1 MRPVRREHRVAAGIG
16 KPRAPDGARRVVA
29 PPAADGRDTA
39 RVRLTTTRERPDA
52 PVARALIGELDELLA
67 PNYPSQSRH
76 GYSVEKLLLEE
87 VAFFVV
93 AVDGV
98 PAGCGGV
105 QLLAGDYAE
114 LKRMYVRPAFRG
126 RGLGRHLVEHLSG
139 HAAEHGIDVMRLETG
154 VLQVEAIGLYESM
167 GFRRIPP
174 FGPYWDDPVSLCLER
189 RLDADR
195 IPRDAKA
202 RPAH

>member
-1 MRPVRREHRVAAGIG
+1 MRHRDGHGLGRGFLRSGREGAKTLHTAH
-16 KPRAPDGARRVVA
+16 RAPSDRHT
-29 PPAADGRDTA
+29 P
-39 RVRLTTTRERPDA
+39 RVRVRTTPERPDT
-52 PVARALIGELDELLA
+52 PVARELIAELDELLA
-67 PNYPSQSRH
+67 PNYPPESRH
-76 GYSVEKLLLEE
+76 GYSVDKLLLEE

-105 QLLAGDYAE
+105 QLVAGDYAE

-139 HAAEHGIDVMRLETG
+139 HAAEHGIDVIRLETG

-174 FGPYWDDPVSLCLER
+174 FGPYWDDPVSVCLER
-189 RLDADR
+189 RLDGSRA
-195 IPRDAKA
+195 PGGAEA
-202 RPAH
+202 RPDR

>member
-1 MRPVRREHRVAAGIG
+1 MRPVGREHRVGRGRRQA
-16 KPRAPDGARRVVA
+16 RAPDAARRAAA
-29 PPAADGRDTA
+29 PTSVHGRDTA

-52 PVARALIGELDELLA
+52 PVARELIGELDELLA
-67 PNYPSQSRH
+67 PNYPPESRH
-76 GYSVEKLLLEE
+76 GYSVEKLLLDE

-93 AVDGV
+93 AIDDL

-105 QLLAGDYAE
+105 QLFGRDYAE

-139 HAAEHGIDVMRLETG
+139 HAAEHGIDLIRLETG

-174 FGPYWDDPVSLCLER
+174 FGPYWDDPVSVCLER
-189 RLDADR
+189 RLDAGR
-195 IPRDAKA
+195 APGDADA
-202 RPAH
+202 SPVR